1 MGTDSE
7 GSYRSAASLGKGLA
21 ALWHEAEEGAV
32 TCTVLMMLLCFQL
45 HDDEQRTP

>member
-7 GSYRSAASLGKGLA
+7 GSYRSGASLGLA